1 MKNDEVNRRQPNLR
15 PLAQRLPRPGR
26 VSVFAEN
33 DDLLLLEPIRRVT
46 YCRTGMVVSRSSL
59 AERRNH
65 EKRKEHHD
73 SMDSTHIPTFAASPY
88 RRTTRTQLRSP
99 PSQYRRS
106 MRENDLNDTFGL
118 TYLGDWY
125 TQTST

>member
-46 YCRTGMVVSRSSL
+46 YCRTGIPPIYPL
-59 AERRNH
+59 PLHHLTAEQLERNCAH
-65 EKRKEHHD
+65 R
-73 SMDSTHIPTFAASPY
+73 
-88 RRTTRTQLRSP
+88 L
-99 PSQYRRS
+99 
-106 MRENDLNDTFGL
+106 LNIVD
-118 TYLGDWY
+118 
-125 TQTST
+125 QCVKMI